1 MAEPLSEGSGGATS
15 GDDCIQ
21 PGNWPMLGGNEGNI
35 NAACRE
41 GPADGTVRYSVG
53 FQGAGG
59 AVLSIGH
66 LLILTTSSVWGGT
79 NAVHALDSSDG
90 TVMWTRSFESHPFPT
105 ASGRGLLFVG
115 TFEGTLFAL
124 QPSTGNI
131 VWTFS
136 TDAPGDDWIVP
147 IYADGIVLGA
157 SFDGYLHA
165 IDANNGQELW
175 RFRPGTAHYPSV
187 GLGMVFLAVNNELY
201 ALDQST
207 GTAIWSASLDSFI
220 GGVPVVSGDT
230 IIVATGGFGAS
241 GSAYA
246 FDARTGASLWTHQ
259 IGFDAY
265 VESVAHG
272 IVLITGPWPQTT
284 SLIALDAATGSS
296 LWNYGPAVFPQYG
309 VTVAGSEV
317 LAVTFD
323 GSLHALDL
331 TTGAERW
338 TASLAGSMHNQV
350 RPIPFRGNIAVA
362 TGDGLHVFGA
372 LGDSPP

>member
-1 MAEPLSEGSGGATS
+1 MQTKFVPPELSSAPIRQLSRKTYWTSRYLFLGRTPRCVFRDTLDLHASYSSAPRRLRAGNVSLLNDTQVEGYHSVYEDGNRYQPLIFKSENEWGLSRDSAPSRRRATFPGKLLIERNYRASPGGGIGIGESTKRGWIILLVLMLVGGFFVSSERGRAEPLSEGLSGTTT
-15 GDDCIQ
+15 GDDCIH
-21 PGNWPMLGGNEGNI
+21 PGNWPMLGGNEGNL

-41 GPADGTVRYSVG
+41 GPADGAARYSVG

-90 TVMWTRSFESHPFPT
+90 TVVWTRSFESHPFPT

-124 QPSTGNI
+124 HPSTGNI

-136 TDAPGDDWIVP
+136 TGAPGDDWIVP

-187 GLGMVFLAVNNELY
+187 GLGMVFLAVK
-201 ALDQST
+201 
-207 GTAIWSASLDSFI
+207 
-220 GGVPVVSGDT
+220 
-230 IIVATGGFGAS
+230 
-241 GSAYA
+241 
-246 FDARTGASLWTHQ
+246 
-259 IGFDAY
+259 
-265 VESVAHG
+265 
-272 IVLITGPWPQTT
+272 
-284 SLIALDAATGSS
+284 
-296 LWNYGPAVFPQYG
+296 
-309 VTVAGSEV
+309 
-317 LAVTFD
+317 
-323 GSLHALDL
+323 
-331 TTGAERW
+331 
-338 TASLAGSMHNQV
+338 
-350 RPIPFRGNIAVA
+350 
-362 TGDGLHVFGA
+362 
-372 LGDSPP
+372 